1 MEKKIVLVDLN
12 FDSLKLFLKQSV
24 GVEEKKVNM
33 RSQQIFSS
41 VYQRGIKNFENL
53 TTIPLDLRKKLSQTI
68 SFYESKIVETHNS
81 TDGTI
86 KFLIELS
93 DGNKVECVY
102 IPEKTRGTICVSSQ
116 VGCSLTCSFCRS
128 GTQPLVKNLTAG
140 EIISQIMLVKDKL
153 KDWGEQKIISNI
165 VFMGQGEPLIN
176 MTNLKTAIQ
185 ILKDKNGLN
194 YGNKKITV
202 STSGIANKI
211 PEAANEIGTYLALSL
226 HAPNDKLREEIM
238 PINKK
243 FKIKDLIKQLKY
255 YTSIVKEPI
264 FLEYVM
270 LKGVNDSEECARQ
283 LVKLM
288 AQFPSKINLIEFNSW
303 PGVKFQPTDRK
314 DIEKFSKYI
323 QNKGYMS
330 FIRRSRGDDVLAA
343 CGQLRTVSEKKKLS
357 QQEG

>member
-1 MEKKIVLVDLN
+1 MEKQNLLNLNYEDLK
-12 FDSLKLFLKQSV
+12 SFLSERI
-24 GVEEKKVNM
+24 GIEEKKLNM
-33 RSQQIFSS
+33 RTQQIFTA
-41 VYQRGIKNFENL
+41 VYQKGLNNFKKL
-53 TTIPLDLRKKLSQTI
+53 TTFPNELREKLEKNILLNDTKI
-68 SFYESKIVETHNS
+68 IETHESK
-81 TDGTI
+81 DGTI
-86 KFLIELS
+86 KFLVELS
-93 DGNKVECVY
+93 DRNKVECVY

-116 VGCSLTCSFCRS
+116 VGCSLTCKMCRS
-128 GTQPLVKNLTAG
+128 GTQKLVKNLSAS
-140 EIISQIMLVKDKL
+140 EIVSQIILVKNKL
-153 KDWGEQKIISNI
+153 NDWGDQKIVSNI

-176 MTNLKTAIQ
+176 LKNLKKSIQ

-226 HAPNDKLREEIM
+226 HAPNDQLREEIM

-270 LKGVNDSEECARQ
+270 LKGVNDTEQCAKQ

-288 AQFPSKINLIEFNSW
+288 GQFPSKVNLIEFNSW
-303 PGVKFQPTDRK
+303 PGVKYKPTERK

-323 QNKGYMS
+323 QDKGYMS

-343 CGQLRTVSEKKKLS
+343 CGQLRTTSILTR
-357 QQEG
+357 

>member
-1 MEKKIVLVDLN
+1 MEKKQNLLDLN
-12 FDSLKLFLKQSV
+12 FEALKIFLT
-24 GVEEKKVNM
+24 KKIGIEDKKLNM
-33 RSQQIFSS
+33 RTQQLFTAI
-41 VYQRGIKNFENL
+41 YQKGIKNFNDL
-53 TTIPLDLRKKLSQTI
+53 TTIPLYLREKLNKNFSLSESTI
-68 SFYESKIVETHNS
+68 AETHKS
-81 TDGTI
+81 LDGTI
-86 KFLIELS
+86 KFLIKLS

-128 GTQPLVKNLTAG
+128 GTQKMVKNLTAS
-140 EIISQIMLVKDKL
+140 EIVSQVMLVKENL
-153 KDWGEQKIISNI
+153 NDWGDQKIISNI

-176 MTNLKTAIQ
+176 FSNLKTAIN
-185 ILKDKNGLN
+185 ILKDKKGLN
-194 YGNKKITV
+194 YGNKKITI
-202 STSGIANKI
+202 STSGIANRI
-211 PEAANEIGTYLALSL
+211 PEVADEIGTYLALSL

-243 FKIKDLIKQLKY
+243 FKIKELVKQLKY
-255 YTSIVKEPI
+255 YTSVVKEPI

-270 LKGVNDSEECARQ
+270 LKNVNDTEECAKQ

-288 AQFPSKINLIEFNSW
+288 AQFPCKINLIEFNSW
-303 PGVKFQPTDRK
+303 PGVKFEPTERK

-343 CGQLRTVSEKKKLS
+343 CGQLRTESIKKNN
-357 QQEG
+357 

>member
-1 MEKKIVLVDLN
+1 MKQNLLDLNYKDLKSFLSKKI
-12 FDSLKLFLKQSV
+12 
-24 GVEEKKVNM
+24 GIEEKKLNM
-33 RSQQIFSS
+33 RAQQIFTA
-41 VYQRGIKNFENL
+41 VYQKGLHDFNQL
-53 TTIPLDLRKKLSQTI
+53 TTIPVELREVLKKHT
-68 SFYESKIVETHNS
+68 SFNSSKIVQTHKS
-81 TDGTI
+81 TDGTL
-86 KFLIELS
+86 KFLIEFF

-116 VGCSLTCSFCRS
+116 VGCSLTCTFCRS
-128 GTQPLVKNLTAG
+128 GTQRLVKNLSAS
-140 EIISQIMLVKDKL
+140 EIISQIILVKDEL
-153 KDWGEQKIISNI
+153 KDWGDQKKVSNI

-176 MTNLKTAIQ
+176 MKNLKTAVQ

-211 PEAANEIGTYLALSL
+211 SEAADEIGTYLALSL

-243 FKIKDLIKQLKY
+243 FKIKDLIQQLKY
-255 YTSIVKEPI
+255 YTSVVKEPI

-270 LKGVNDSEECARQ
+270 LKGINDTEDCAKQ

-288 AQFPSKINLIEFNSW
+288 SQFPSKVNLIEFNSW
-303 PGVKFQPTDRK
+303 PGVKFEPTERK

-323 QNKGYMS
+323 QDKGYMS

-343 CGQLRTVSEKKKLS
+343 CGQLRTESEKKSKPN
-357 QQEG
+357 

>member
-1 MEKKIVLVDLN
+1 MKQNLLDLN
-12 FDSLKLFLKQSV
+12 YEDLKSFLLSKI
-24 GVEEKKVNM
+24 GIEEKKLNM
-33 RSQQIFSS
+33 RAQQIFTA
-41 VYQRGIKNFENL
+41 VYQKGLKDFSQL
-53 TTIPLDLRKKLSQTI
+53 TTVPIELRKILEKNILLN
-68 SFYESKIVETHNS
+68 ENKIIETHQS
-81 TDGTI
+81 TDGTL
-86 KFLIELS
+86 KFLIELN
-93 DGNKVECVY
+93 DKNKVECVY

-116 VGCSLTCSFCRS
+116 VGCSLTCTFCRS
-128 GTQPLVKNLTAG
+128 GTQRLVKNLSAS
-140 EIISQIMLVKDKL
+140 EIISQIMLVKNKL
-153 KDWGEQKIISNI
+153 KDWGDQKIASNI

-176 MTNLKTAIQ
+176 MKNLKKAIE
-185 ILKDKNGLN
+185 ILKDKRGLN

-211 PEAANEIGTYLALSL
+211 PEAADEIGTYLALSL

-243 FKIKDLIKQLKY
+243 FKIKDLVQQLKY

-270 LKGVNDSEECARQ
+270 LKDINDTEECAKQ

-288 AQFPSKINLIEFNSW
+288 SQFPCKVNLIEFNSW
-303 PGVKFQPTDRK
+303 PGVKFVPTERK

-323 QNKGYMS
+323 QDKGYMS

-343 CGQLRTVSEKKKLS
+343 CGQLRTESQKKN
-357 QQEG
+357 

>member
-1 MEKKIVLVDLN
+1 MKQNLLDLN
-12 FDSLKLFLKQSV
+12 YEDLKSFLNSKI
-24 GVEEKKVNM
+24 GVEEKKLNM
-33 RSQQIFSS
+33 RAQQIFTA
-41 VYQRGIKNFENL
+41 VYQKGLNDFSNL
-53 TTIPLDLRKKLSQTI
+53 TTIPLELRQKLEKTVSLNDT
-68 SFYESKIVETHNS
+68 KIVES
-81 TDGTI
+81 YVSKDGTQ
-86 KFLIELS
+86 KFLVELS

-128 GTQPLVKNLTAG
+128 GTQRLVKNLSTS
-140 EIISQIMLVKDKL
+140 EIVSQIILVKDKL
-153 KDWGEQKIISNI
+153 KDWGDQKIVSNI

-176 MTNLKTAIQ
+176 MKNLKTAIE
-185 ILKDKNGLN
+185 ILKDKKGLN

-211 PEAANEIGTYLALSL
+211 PEAADEIGTYLALSL

-243 FKIKDLIKQLKY
+243 FKIKDLIQQLKY
-255 YTSIVKEPI
+255 YTSVVKEPI

-270 LKGVNDSEECARQ
+270 LKGINDTEDCAKQ

-288 AQFPSKINLIEFNSW
+288 AQFPSKVNLIEFNSW
-303 PGVKFQPTDRK
+303 PGVKFKPTERK

-323 QNKGYMS
+323 QDKGYMS

-343 CGQLRTVSEKKKLS
+343 CGQLRTES
-357 QQEG
+357 QKRKST